1 MDLKIG
7 KTNPACLLTSNFERL
22 FKFLFFKLNTINF
35 PNASKK
41 NTITKTDIEN
51 KITSKTNVRIT
62 NAEPVKFR

>member
-7 KTNPACLLTSNFERL
+7 KTNPACLLTSYFERL

-41 NTITKTDIEN
+41 NTITKTDLEN

>member
-51 KITSKTNVRIT
+51 KITSKINVKIT